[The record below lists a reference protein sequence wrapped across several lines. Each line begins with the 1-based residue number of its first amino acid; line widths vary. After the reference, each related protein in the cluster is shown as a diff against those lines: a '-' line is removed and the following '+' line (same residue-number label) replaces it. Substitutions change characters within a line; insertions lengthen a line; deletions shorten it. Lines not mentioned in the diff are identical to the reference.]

1 MVDKLFVID
10 IVFKE
15 RLVSEPMNV
24 QFKTENS
31 YRVLCISSPQKWNT
45 GSLALSTHIRFYLEQ
60 NIRVKAQKI
69 SWS

>member
-31 YRVLCISSPQKWNT
+31 YREPAYLLLKSGIWEVLLYP
-45 GSLALSTHIRFYLEQ
+45 HI
-60 NIRVKAQKI
+60 
-69 SWS
+69 